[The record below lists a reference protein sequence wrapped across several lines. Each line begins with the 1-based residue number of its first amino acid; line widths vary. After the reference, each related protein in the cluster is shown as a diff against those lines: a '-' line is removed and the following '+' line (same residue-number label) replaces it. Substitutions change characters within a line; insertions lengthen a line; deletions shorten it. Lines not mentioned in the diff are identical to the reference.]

1 MKDLKETA
9 KRIFTWKGLV
19 ALLATAVVVMYW
31 LFKID
36 IIPDTIPFVGYVD
49 DVFFVLAVFFLAE
62 WLLTKVFPKK
72 KR

>member
-19 ALLATAVVVMYW
+19 ALMATALVMMYF
-31 LFKID
+31 LLKID
-36 IIPDTIPFVGYVD
+36 IIPDSIPFFGYVD

-72 KR
+72 HR